1 MTKFFKVFK
10 VKIMILTEDYLLKK
24 FFIKFSDCSIL
35 MEAITPEQKEKG
47 QRVMNQ
53 KAIEPFEKI
62 RNYLVNKWKNRRKTK
77 EDYKKKKEEFLRY
90 NIIIELLKDNK
101 LESKKTKD
109 ADNYVKN
116 ITGEKPKI
124 ITYKN
129 KNFSGLVADYQGLP
143 KLVLRT
149 EVDEY
154 SNGLKFSNL
163 EKKEIRENIRKF
175 IIYHEYGH
183 LYEFLKNFIETGKA
197 EIIDTQTARPSEV
210 IDNEGKANAYAID
223 NMYRKDRRE
232 LLKNSEPDENN
243 QYSKRYYNGLK
254 KHSKTYQKIKDSI
267 EKEKSYFDY

>member
-62 RNYLVNKWKNRRKTK
+62 RNYLVNKWENRRKTK

-163 EKKEIRENIRKF
+163 EKKEIRDNIRKF

-183 LYEFLKNFIETGKA
+183 LYEFLKDFIETGKA
-197 EIIDTQTARPSEV
+197 EIIDTQTARHSEI
-210 IDNEGKANAYAID
+210 IDNEGKTNAYAID

-243 QYSKRYYNGLK
+243 QYSKRYYDDLK

>member
-10 VKIMILTEDYLLKK
+10 VKIMILTEDYLLRK

-35 MEAITPEQKEKG
+35 METITPEQKEKG

-62 RNYLVNKWKNRRKTK
+62 RNYLVNKWENRRKTK

-183 LYEFLKNFIETGKA
+183 LYEFLKDFIETGKA

-210 IDNEGKANAYAID
+210 IDSEGKANAYVID

-243 QYSKRYYNGLK
+243 QYSKRYYDGLK
-254 KHSKTYQKIKDSI
+254 KYSKTYQKIKDSI

>member
-62 RNYLVNKWKNRRKTK
+62 RNYLVNKWENRKKTK

-116 ITGEKPKI
+116 IAGEKPKI

-163 EKKEIRENIRKF
+163 EKKEIRDNIRKF

-183 LYEFLKNFIETGKA
+183 LYEFLKDFIETGQA

-243 QYSKRYYNGLK
+243 QYSKRYYDGLK

-267 EKEKSYFDY
+267 EKEKSYFNY

>member
-1 MTKFFKVFK
+1 MTKFLKVFK

-62 RNYLVNKWKNRRKTK
+62 RNYLVNKWENRRKTK

-163 EKKEIRENIRKF
+163 EKKEIRDNIRKF

-183 LYEFLKNFIETGKA
+183 LYEFLKDFIETGQA

-243 QYSKRYYNGLK
+243 QYSKRYYDGLK

>member
-1 MTKFFKVFK
+1 
-10 VKIMILTEDYLLKK
+10 
-24 FFIKFSDCSIL
+24 
-35 MEAITPEQKEKG
+35 
-47 QRVMNQ
+47 MNQ
-53 KAIEPFEKI
+53 K
-62 RNYLVNKWKNRRKTK
+62 
-77 EDYKKKKEEFLRY
+77 KK
-90 NIIIELLKDNK
+90 
-101 LESKKTKD
+101 KD

-183 LYEFLKNFIETGKA
+183 LYKFLKDFIETGKA
-197 EIIDTQTARPSEV
+197 EIIDTQAARPSEV

-232 LLKNSEPDENN
+232 LLKNSSFEKTD
-243 QYSKRYYNGLK
+243 KLDMLK
-254 KHSKTYQKIKDSI
+254 DAYKKDLDKKSKTFEKTRKSI
-267 EKEKSYFDY
+267 EKKSYFDY

>member
-62 RNYLVNKWKNRRKTK
+62 RNYLVNKWKNRKKTK

-109 ADNYVKN
+109 VDNYVKN

-163 EKKEIRENIRKF
+163 EKKEIRDNIRKF

-183 LYEFLKNFIETGKA
+183 LYEFLKDFIETGQA

-243 QYSKRYYNGLK
+243 QYSKRYYDGLK

-267 EKEKSYFDY
+267 EKEKSYFNY

>member
-62 RNYLVNKWKNRRKTK
+62 RNYLVNKWENRRKTK

-163 EKKEIRENIRKF
+163 EKKEIRDNIRKF

-183 LYEFLKNFIETGKA
+183 LYEFLKDFIETGQA

-267 EKEKSYFDY
+267 EKEKSYFNY

>member
-62 RNYLVNKWKNRRKTK
+62 RNYLVNKWENRRKTK

-163 EKKEIRENIRKF
+163 EKKEIRDNIRKF

-183 LYEFLKNFIETGKA
+183 LYEFLKDFIETGQA

-210 IDNEGKANAYAID
+210 IDNEGKANAYVID

-243 QYSKRYYNGLK
+243 QYSKRYYDGLK

-267 EKEKSYFDY
+267 EKEKSYFNY